1 MIFEQLF
8 DPSTSTYTY
17 LLGDEES
24 RDAILIDPVLEQV
37 ERDLERL
44 RAHGL
49 TLAYCVDTHIHAD
62 HVTGAG
68 TLRARTGCLT
78 AVCAS
83 TGVACAD
90 HPLRTGDQLRFG
102 RHQLEVRHTPG
113 HTNGCATYVV
123 RDSDRTLVFTGDTLF
138 IGGCGRTDFQQGDP
152 ATLYRSVHEQIY
164 TLPDDAIIYPGHDY
178 NGQTHST
185 VAHEKTH
192 NARLKLDISEAQFI
206 AIMDELKLGMPK
218 KIKVAVPANM
228 GCGLPKVTP
237 SGAVKEMDPAQ
248 VSDLAAYR
256 IVDVR
261 EPHEWTG
268 EHGCIE
274 SANRLP
280 QGDVPQ
286 TAEAWARDLRL
297 LIVCRSGRR
306 SRNVGEILVEM
317 GFTDVSNLTG
327 GMIAWNEHHQGGPT
341 S

>member
-8 DPSTSTYTY
+8 DPETSTFTY
-17 LLGDEES
+17 LLADDDS
-24 RDAILIDPVLEQV
+24 MDAILIDPVLEHV
-37 ERDLERL
+37 ERDLARIEAL
-44 RAHGL
+44 NL
-49 TLAYCVDTHIHAD
+49 NLVYCVDTHIHAD

-83 TGVACAD
+83 TGVDCAD

-113 HTNGCATYVV
+113 HTSGCASYVV
-123 RDSDRTLVFTGDTLF
+123 RNGDQTLVFTGDTLF

-164 TLPDDAIIYPGHDY
+164 SLPDDAIIYPGHDY

-185 VAHEKTH
+185 VGHEKAH
-192 NARLKLDISEAQFI
+192 NARLKLDISEAAFI
-206 AIMDELKLGMPK
+206 QIMSELKLGMPK
-218 KIKVAVPANM
+218 KIKEAVPANM
-228 GCGLPKVTP
+228 GCGLSDTDT
-237 SGAVKEMDPAQ
+237 SGAVREVYPAQ
-248 VSDLAAYR
+248 ISALDAYHL
-256 IVDVR
+256 VDVR

-268 EHGCIE
+268 ELGCIPE
-274 SANRLP
+274 ATKLP
-280 QGDVPQ
+280 QGDVPAAVELWDRSQ
-286 TAEAWARDLRL
+286 PL

-306 SRNVGEILVEM
+306 SRNIGEALIGM

-327 GMIAWNEHHQGGPT
+327 GMIAWNQHHQGE
-341 S
+341 SAS

>member
-83 TGVACAD
+83 TGVDCAD
-90 HPLRTGDQLRFG
+90 HPLRTGDRLRFG
-102 RHQLEVRHTPG
+102 RHRLEVRHTPG

-123 RDSDRTLVFTGDTLF
+123 RDADRTLVFTGDTLF

-185 VAHEKTH
+185 VAHEKAH
-192 NARLKLDISEAQFI
+192 NARLKLDISEDEFI
-206 AIMDELKLGMPK
+206 AIMGGLKLGMPK

-228 GCGLPKVTP
+228 GCGLPEADP
-237 SGAVKEMDPAQ
+237 SPEVKELGPAQ
-248 VSDLAAYR
+248 ITDLDAFHL
-256 IVDVR
+256 IDVR

-268 EHGCIE
+268 EHGCIGQ
-274 SANRLP
+274 ATKLP
-280 QGDVPQ
+280 QAAVP
-286 TAEAWARDLRL
+286 EAAQSWERGQPL

-306 SRNVGEILVEM
+306 SREVAALLTRM

-327 GMIAWNEHHQGGPT
+327 GMIAWNNHHQGG
-341 S
+341 SSS

>member
-1 MIFEQLF
+1 M
-8 DPSTSTYTY
+8 
-17 LLGDEES
+17 
-24 RDAILIDPVLEQV
+24 
-37 ERDLERL
+37 
-44 RAHGL
+44 
-49 TLAYCVDTHIHAD
+49 
-62 HVTGAG
+62 
-68 TLRARTGCLT
+68 
-78 AVCAS
+78 
-83 TGVACAD
+83 
-90 HPLRTGDQLRFG
+90 
-102 RHQLEVRHTPG
+102 
-113 HTNGCATYVV
+113 
-123 RDSDRTLVFTGDTLF
+123 
-138 IGGCGRTDFQQGDP
+138 
-152 ATLYRSVHEQIY
+152 
-164 TLPDDAIIYPGHDY
+164 
-178 NGQTHST
+178 
-185 VAHEKTH
+185 AHEKTH